1 MKKYLFISAL
11 FAALISVSCENQDY
25 VEADYNVRLN
35 EANTYRAGEPVRFD
49 ISGNVDNL
57 LFYSGEMGHEY
68 KYYNRYVVAP
78 SDIRSAQFVMDI
90 QCLYGYE
97 GALDVYLS
105 DTFDGLTGTDA
116 EADRNRIREM
126 VENGMEGWVKCD
138 YQDGT
143 QRVWYTHEFDLKEY
157 VDKCTIAL
165 HWHPTR
171 TNPETEEAIS
181 QRTYWINADLI
192 TDFGQGVNS
201 VNIRNIEWT
210 PVMMNSYYDADPY
223 AINKGNGYIN
233 FNKSGAD
240 LILQG
245 VSNTALDFD
254 IDGWLIS
261 DPMPLTAV
269 QNDQPLVIK
278 DMQNRLMLDDAAS
291 EKFSSVYKEY
301 LQALKDC
308 REKGTKERAR
318 TDSEIMDN
326 IKAGFDTQKK
336 IAETKEKYFNKMKSF
351 LNAKQLEIVFCN
363 KGRRPGYADGRRP
376 EGRFR
381 HNSRFF
387 GCPEGSRDFCP
398 NVPAGHCHNRPYAC
412 PNVSQTASE

>member
-1 MKKYLFISAL
+1 MKSRTFLISAIL
-11 FAALISVSCENQDY
+11 LCAALC
-25 VEADYNVRLN
+25 
-35 EANTYRAGEPVRFD
+35 
-49 ISGNVDNL
+49 GNV
-57 LFYSGEMGHEY
+57 
-68 KYYNRYVVAP
+68 
-78 SDIRSAQFVMDI
+78 SAQNNNDNKNN
-90 QCLYGYE
+90 QKP
-97 GALDVYLS
+97 DR
-105 DTFDGLTGTDA
+105 TD
-116 EADRNRIREM
+116 
-126 VENGMEGWVKCD
+126 
-138 YQDGT
+138 
-143 QRVWYTHEFDLKEY
+143 
-157 VDKCTIAL
+157 
-165 HWHPTR
+165 
-171 TNPETEEAIS
+171 
-181 QRTYWINADLI
+181 
-192 TDFGQGVNS
+192 
-201 VNIRNIEWT
+201 
-210 PVMMNSYYDADPY
+210 MM
-223 AINKGNGYIN
+223 
-233 FNKSGAD
+233 
-240 LILQG
+240 
-245 VSNTALDFD
+245 
-254 IDGWLIS
+254 
-261 DPMPLTAV
+261 
-269 QNDQPLVIK
+269 IK

-336 IAETKEKYFNKMKSF
+336 IAETKEKYFNEMKSF